1 MANRI
6 LTALV
11 IVFAWVSFAQAADP
25 QLVQELK
32 QMGQAVDNMSIH
44 ISTAT
49 SDADAAA
56 MAQAVQQTFA
66 ANLGGNPKPQ
76 VAITASAGRCDVLIT
91 TPLWKLWSRA
101 ENGKIIDH
109 GATIH

>member
-1 MANRI
+1 MLI
-6 LTALV
+6 ALAGV
-11 IVFAWVSFAQAADP
+11 AGADE

-32 QMGQAVDNMSIH
+32 DMGQAVDNMSIH

-49 SDADAAA
+49 SDTDAAV

-91 TPLWKLWSRA
+91 TPLWRLWSRA
-101 ENGKIIDH
+101 ENGKIVDH

>member
-11 IVFAWVSFAQAADP
+11 IVFALASFAQAADP

-32 QMGQAVDNMSIH
+32 DMGQAVDNMSIH

-49 SDADAAA
+49 SDADATV
-56 MAQAVQQTFA
+56 MAQGRPTDVCRKSGRQPETTSCHH
-66 ANLGGNPKPQ
+66 GH
-76 VAITASAGRCDVLIT
+76 AGRCDVLIT
-91 TPLWKLWSRA
+91 TPLWRLWSQA